1 MDIHHLCSAMKERVA
16 FELLGASGAEARG
29 VILIDALYQLSRSVL
44 PELGLPGSSREYL
57 EGQGAVLDLISFI
70 AIPLI
75 RNCAQDSRGV
85 EVLTEIGEGCLDPLL
100 KKKFSVYAQELLAKS
115 GSGAGNRPCRGWNW
129 SLGLLGLGGAALLAL
144 YLASPGPV
152 TVPSRHAAAPA
163 LAVASPPAAYHAASS
178 PPAAVGPEGAG
189 AGRVR
194 AEPEAVPLAQPA
206 AELKGG
212 AFPGEQTTKVRISNN
227 QILVPVMIK
236 NDGESIQIE
245 LVLDTGSTRTA
256 IHEELAGRLRID
268 LRLAKA
274 SQSEVADGRVIHSR
288 IATIDSLGVGPFAM
302 TSAEV
307 ELIPYKGTEGVHDGL
322 LGMDFLGK
330 HRYQIDME
338 HELIRWF

>member
-1 MDIHHLCSAMKERVA
+1 MKERVA

-57 EGQGAVLDLISFI
+57 ERQGVVLDLISFI

-85 EVLTEIGEGCLDPLL
+85 AVLTEIGEGCLDPLL
-100 KKKFSVYAQELLAKS
+100 KKKFSVYAQELLAKT
-115 GSGAGNRPCRGWNW
+115 GSGAGNRPCRRWNW
-129 SLGLLGLGGAALLAL
+129 SLGLLGLGGAALTL
-144 YLASPGPV
+144 YLASPGLV
-152 TVPSRHAAAPA
+152 TVPSRRAAAPA
-163 LAVASPPAAYHAASS
+163 LAVATPPAAYHAASYQ
-178 PPAAVGPEGAG
+178 PAAVGPEGAG
-189 AGRVR
+189 TGRVR
-194 AEPEAVPLAQPA
+194 AEPEAAPLTQPA
-206 AELKGG
+206 AEVKGG
-212 AFPGEQTTKVRISNN
+212 ASPGEQTTKVRISNN
-227 QILVPVMIK
+227 QILVPVIIK
-236 NDGESIQIE
+236 NDGESIRVD
-245 LVLDTGSTRTA
+245 LVLDTGSSRTA

-274 SQSEVADGRVIHSR
+274 SQSEVADGRVIRSR

-307 ELIPYKGTEGVHDGL
+307 ELIPYKGTEGVRDGL

>member
-1 MDIHHLCSAMKERVA
+1 
-16 FELLGASGAEARG
+16 
-29 VILIDALYQLSRSVL
+29 RSVL

-57 EGQGAVLDLISFI
+57 ERQGAVLDLISFI

-75 RNCAQDSRGV
+75 RNCVQDSRGV
-85 EVLTEIGEGCLDPLL
+85 AVLTEIGEGCLDPLL

-115 GSGAGNRPCRGWNW
+115 GSGAGNRPCRRWNW
-129 SLGLLGLGGAALLAL
+129 SLGLLGLGGAALLPL
-144 YLASPGPV
+144 YLASPGSV
-152 TVPSRHAAAPA
+152 SVPSRHAAAPA
-163 LAVASPPAAYHAASS
+163 LAVAAQ
-178 PPAAVGPEGAG
+178 PAAVGPEGAG
-189 AGRVR
+189 TGRVR
-194 AEPEAVPLAQPA
+194 AEPEAAPLTQPA
-206 AELKGG
+206 AEVKGG
-212 AFPGEQTTKVRISNN
+212 ASPGEQTTKVRISNN

-236 NDGESIQIE
+236 NDGESIRVD
-245 LVLDTGSTRTA
+245 LVLDTGSSRTA
-256 IHEELAGRLRID
+256 IHEELATRLRID

-274 SQSEVADGRVIHSR
+274 SQSEVADGRVIRSR

-307 ELIPYKGTEGVHDGL
+307 ELIPYKGTEGVRDGL